1 MVYKMKYF
9 KTLIYKILK
18 FFGYSLLKIEKEDQK
33 LFFEYW
39 PKNVV
44 HNIKNKDTFYKVFA
58 ELDEDDLKIIDIVF
72 KNNLTMVSFERL
84 IDTILAIKYVIGKG
98 LDGDFVECGP
108 YRGGNSI
115 AAKLKL
121 ENLNSNKQ
129 LFLYDTFTGM
139 SVPNPDID
147 KSLLQNA
154 NSLDLHTENQ
164 EEDFNKWCYSSI
176 EEVKN
181 NFNKFGNGYENVKFI
196 KGMVEETLINEDN
209 LPDSIAVLRLDTD
222 WYESTLLELEVLYPR
237 LVKGGVLLIDDY
249 GYWEGSRTAVEEYF
263 SRPDTSDRPY
273 LARSD
278 FDGRIGIK
286 V

>member
-1 MVYKMKYF
+1 MKYF

-33 LFFEYW
+33 LFFEYF

-72 KNNLTMVSFERL
+72 KNNLTMVSFERV
-84 IDTILAIKYVIGKG
+84 IDTILAVKYVVERG

-121 ENLNSNKQ
+121 ENSNSNKQ

-139 SVPNPDID
+139 SVPNPNID
-147 KSLLQNA
+147 KSLLQNL
-154 NSLDLHTENQ
+154 NSLDIHTENQ

-181 NFNKFGNGYENVKFI
+181 NFDKFGNGYENVKFI
-196 KGMVEETLINEDN
+196 KGMVEETLIN
-209 LPDSIAVLRLDTD
+209 
-222 WYESTLLELEVLYPR
+222 
-237 LVKGGVLLIDDY
+237 
-249 GYWEGSRTAVEEYF
+249 
-263 SRPDTSDRPY
+263 
-273 LARSD
+273 
-278 FDGRIGIK
+278 
-286 V
+286 

>member
-1 MVYKMKYF
+1 MKYF

-33 LFFEYW
+33 LFFEYF

-72 KNNLTMVSFERL
+72 KNNLTMVSFERV
-84 IDTILAIKYVIGKG
+84 IDTILAVKYVVERG

-139 SVPNPDID
+139 SVPNPNID
-147 KSLLQNA
+147 KSLLQNQI
-154 NSLDLHTENQ
+154 LLIYTL
-164 EEDFNKWCYSSI
+164 KIKKRISI
-176 EEVKN
+176 
-181 NFNKFGNGYENVKFI
+181 NGAIHQLKKLKI
-196 KGMVEETLINEDN
+196 TLINLEMVMKMSS
-209 LPDSIAVLRLDTD
+209 LLRGWL
-222 WYESTLLELEVLYPR
+222 
-237 LVKGGVLLIDDY
+237 K
-249 GYWEGSRTAVEEYF
+249 
-263 SRPDTSDRPY
+263 
-273 LARSD
+273 
-278 FDGRIGIK
+278 K
-286 V
+286 H

>member
-1 MVYKMKYF
+1 MKYF

-33 LFFEYW
+33 LFFEYF

-72 KNNLTMVSFERL
+72 KNNLTMVSFERV
-84 IDTILAIKYVIGKG
+84 IDTILAVKYVVERG

-121 ENLNSNKQ
+121 ENSNSNKQ

-139 SVPNPDID
+139 SVPNPNID
-147 KSLLQNA
+147 KSLLQNL
-154 NSLDLHTENQ
+154 NSLDIHTENQ

-181 NFNKFGNGYENVKFI
+181 NFDKFGNGYENVKFI

-263 SRPDTSDRPY
+263 SRPDTSDKPY

-286 V
+286 I